1 MNYNTASEYKKVLEE
16 QQGYEVD
23 ILVAKDDF
31 VFKVWEPRRRLQQ
44 QITYTE
50 IEHCG
55 IEVVARKFD
64 QYEQSADTYMHPGAT
79 TKELRDPRIREAYE
93 ALMIIKKLIGKGYTL

>member
-1 MNYNTASEYKKVLEE
+1 MNYNTASEYKKLLVA
-16 QQGYEVD
+16 QGYEVD
-23 ILVAKDDF
+23 TEVAKDDF
-31 VFKVWEPRRRLQQ
+31 VFRIWEPRRRLQQ

-50 IEHCG
+50 IEQCG
-55 IEVVARKFD
+55 IETVAKKFD
-64 QYEQSADTYMHPGAT
+64 RYEQSEDTYMHPGVT